1 MYGLI
6 AYGLAAAVALGT
18 TFAAGW
24 HYGAKGPRADLA
36 RLEAKVARED
46 AARVLELAQRRAD
59 DERAI
64 ARLREDAAESEAA
77 LRATAARADAAE
89 AQARALAAKL
99 RATPAGGCLLPP
111 DARRVF
117 DLAAGTSGGA
127 TDRPPTA
134 EDRPSATPGTASGAA
149 DARDLAPRPA
159 DAAPVDCVTTWEVGV
174 RNTAKALYNADALD
188 ACNVSL
194 ISYWQACTGK
204 TFHP

>member
-6 AYGLAAAVALGT
+6 AYGLAAAVALGAA
-18 TFAAGW
+18 FGAGW

-36 RLEAKVARED
+36 RLEARVARDE
-46 AARVLELAQRRAD
+46 AARVLDLAKRRED

-64 ARLREDAAESEAA
+64 ARLREDAAQSEAA
-77 LRATAARADAAE
+77 LRSAAARADAAE
-89 AQARALAAKL
+89 AQARALATKL

-117 DLAAGTSGGA
+117 DLAAGSGGSA
-127 TDRPPTA
+127 ADRPPA
-134 EDRPSATPGTASGAA
+134 ADDRAPATPGTAAGAN

-159 DAAPVDCVTTWEVGV
+159 DASPVDCVTTWEVGV

-188 ACNVSL
+188 ACNVQL
-194 ISYWQACTGK
+194 IGYWQACTGK
-204 TFHP
+204 TFNP

>member
-6 AYGLAAAVALGT
+6 AYALAAAVALGAA
-18 TFAAGW
+18 FGAGW

-64 ARLREDAAESEAA
+64 ARLREDAAQSEAA
-77 LRATAARADAAE
+77 LRTAAARADAAE
-89 AQARALAAKL
+89 ARASALATRL

-117 DLAAGTSGGA
+117 DSAAGSGGSA
-127 TDRPPTA
+127 TDRPTAA
-134 EDRPSATPGTASGAA
+134 EDHPPATPGAVAGAT
-149 DARDLAPRPA
+149 DAYDLAPRPA
-159 DAAPVDCVTTWEVGV
+159 DSAPVDCVTTWEVGV

-204 TFHP
+204 TFNP

>member
-6 AYGLAAAVALGT
+6 AYALAAVVALGT

-36 RLEAKVARED
+36 RLEAKVAREE

-64 ARLREDAAESEAA
+64 ARLREDAAQSAAA
-77 LRATAARADAAE
+77 LRTAAARADAAE
-89 AQARALAAKL
+89 VQARALATKL

-117 DLAAGTSGGA
+117 DVAAGSGGSA
-127 TDRPPTA
+127 TDRPTA
-134 EDRPSATPGTASGAA
+134 SGDHPPAAPGTAAGSP
-149 DARDLAPRPA
+149 DAGNLAPRPA

-204 TFHP
+204 TFNP

>member
-1 MYGLI
+1 VYGLI
-6 AYGLAAAVALGT
+6 AYALAAAVALGT

-36 RLEAKVARED
+36 RLEAKAARED

-64 ARLREDAAESEAA
+64 ARLREDAAQSAA
-77 LRATAARADAAE
+77 AIRDASARAGAAE
-89 AQARALAAKL
+89 AQARALATEL

-117 DLAAGTSGGA
+117 DVAAGSGGSA
-127 TDRPPTA
+127 TDRPAASDDHPA
-134 EDRPSATPGTASGAA
+134 ATPGTAAGAT
-149 DARDLAPRPA
+149 DASNLAPRPA

-174 RNTAKALYNADALD
+174 RNTARATFNADALD
-188 ACNVSL
+188 ACNVQL
-194 ISYWQACTGK
+194 IGYWQACTGK
-204 TFHP
+204 TFNP

>member
-6 AYGLAAAVALGT
+6 AYALAAAVALGAA
-18 TFAAGW
+18 FGAGW

-64 ARLREDAAESEAA
+64 ARLREDAAQSEAA
-77 LRATAARADAAE
+77 LRTAAARADAAE
-89 AQARALAAKL
+89 ARASALATRL

-117 DLAAGTSGGA
+117 DSAAGSGGSA
-127 TDRPPTA
+127 TNRPAAA
-134 EDRPSATPGTASGAA
+134 EDHPPATPGAVAGAT

-159 DAAPVDCVTTWEVGV
+159 DTAPVDCVTTWEVGV

-194 ISYWQACTGK
+194 ISYWQACTGN
-204 TFHP
+204 TFNP

>member
-6 AYGLAAAVALGT
+6 AYALAAAVALGAA
-18 TFAAGW
+18 FGAGW

-64 ARLREDAAESEAA
+64 ARLREDAAQSEAA
-77 LRATAARADAAE
+77 LRTAAARADAAE
-89 AQARALAAKL
+89 ARASALATRL

-117 DLAAGTSGGA
+117 DSAAGSGGSA
-127 TDRPPTA
+127 TDRPTAA
-134 EDRPSATPGTASGAA
+134 EDHPPATPGAVAGAP
-149 DARDLAPRPA
+149 DARDVAPRPA
-159 DAAPVDCVTTWEVGV
+159 DTAPVDCVTTWEVGV

-204 TFHP
+204 TFNP